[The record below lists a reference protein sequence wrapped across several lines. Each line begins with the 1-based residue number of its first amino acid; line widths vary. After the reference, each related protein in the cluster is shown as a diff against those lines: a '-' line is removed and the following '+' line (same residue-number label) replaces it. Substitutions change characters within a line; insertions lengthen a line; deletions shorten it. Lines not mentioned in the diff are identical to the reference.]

1 MTQERKLGESWE
13 LFTPK
18 KMEISALRSL
28 PSQYGDEA
36 DEGLVVMSPTQE

>member
-18 KMEISALRSL
+18 KLEIPVLLSL
-28 PSQYGDEA
+28 SSQYGDEA
-36 DEGLVVMSPTQE
+36 EIGRAHV